1 MSLKILFVSL
11 GCDKNLVDSEHMLSR
26 LHRDGF
32 SMTDSEEEADIIIVN
47 TCAFIESAKE
57 ESIETILQMA
67 AYKEKGRLKALLAT
81 GCLSQRYARQ
91 IREQI
96 PEVDGVL
103 GTNSYDDIVPVLHAV
118 LDGLPQTRI
127 DDLDDLPDDEEAG
140 RLLTTAGHYAYLK
153 IAEGC
158 DKHCSYCIIP
168 KLRGSYRSV
177 PMIKLIKEARELV
190 SQGVKELILVAQET
204 TLYGS
209 DLYGRKM
216 LPELLDKL
224 NDIDGLRWIRILYA
238 YPEEIDQELIQAM
251 VRNDKVL
258 HYIDMPIQ
266 HGDNEILRRMGRR
279 TNQDDIRKKVA
290 MLREAMPD
298 IAIRTTVICGFPGET
313 DQMHQN
319 LLDFIDEMQ
328 FDRLGAFAYSQEEDT
343 PAASFAGQL
352 DQKVKEARLARVM
365 EKQQKINFAMNESLV
380 GSDLEAIIEGKVAD
394 EPAYVGRTYR
404 DAPDVD
410 GYIFVSGENDVFHT
424 GDLVMTHVSG
434 AYEYDLIGEPTDE
447 SSQ

>member
-1 MSLKILFVSL
+1 MKICLISL

-190 SQGVKELILVAQET
+190 SQGVRELILVAQET

-266 HGDNEILRRMGRR
+266 HGDDEILRRMGRR

-380 GSDLEAIIEGKVAD
+380 GSDLEAIIEGKIAD

>member
-168 KLRGSYRSV
+168 K
-177 PMIKLIKEARELV
+177 EARELV
-190 SQGVKELILVAQET
+190 SQGVRELILVAQET

-224 NDIDGLRWIRILYA
+224 NDIEGLRWIRILYA

-266 HGDNEILRRMGRR
+266 HGDDEILRRMGRR

-380 GSDLEAIIEGKVAD
+380 GSDLEAIIEGKIAD

>member
-127 DDLDDLPDDEEAG
+127 DDLDDLPDDEEVG

>member
-127 DDLDDLPDDEEAG
+127 DDLDDLPDDEEVG

-266 HGDNEILRRMGRR
+266 HGDDEILRRMGRR

>member
-67 AYKEKGRLKALLAT
+67 AYKKKGRIKALLAT

-127 DDLDDLPDDEEAG
+127 DDLDDLPDDEEVG

-190 SQGVKELILVAQET
+190 SQGVRELILVAQET

-224 NDIDGLRWIRILYA
+224 NDINGLHWIRILYA

-424 GDLVMTHVSG
+424 GDLVMTHVTG

>member
-81 GCLSQRYARQ
+81 GCLSQRYAKQ

-158 DKHCSYCIIP
+158 DKHCIIP

-190 SQGVKELILVAQET
+190 SQGVRELILVAQET

-224 NDIDGLRWIRILYA
+224 NDIEGLRWIRILYA

-266 HGDNEILRRMGRR
+266 HGDDEILRRMGRR

-380 GSDLEAIIEGKVAD
+380 GSDLEAIIEGKIAD